1 MAENGVIL
9 GGGSA
14 MGQVPL
20 GTSTGHMMHGVGIY
34 TMDSSDVWVAA
45 VAIALGPIH
54 IYIYIYIY
62 INTSLTDGYQHISVE
77 STMHYPFAQLR

>member
-20 GTSTGHMMHGVGIY
+20 GTSTGHMMHGLGIY

-54 IYIYIYIY
+54 IY